1 MLTTDLTAHDID
13 QLRSRV
19 AGDVV
24 APTDASYEEARLAWN
39 LTATQRPALVVI
51 PDRPDDVL
59 AAVAFAREQG
69 LRVAAQGT
77 GHNAGPLG
85 ELTGAVLIKTHR
97 MRAVEI
103 DVENRIARVEAGTL
117 WMDVAA
123 PASEHGLAALAGS
136 SPDVGVVGYSLGGG
150 MGWLARKLG
159 LATNSVTA
167 IEIVTADGRLV
178 RADEHTHADLFWA
191 LRGGGGNFGVVTAM
205 EFRLYD
211 LETIVGGAMLWPAER
226 AREVL
231 HAWNAWTKTA
241 PDEVTTSA
249 RIMNIPDMDGVP
261 DMVRGRSLVVID
273 GAVIGSVEEADE
285 ILAPLRALQP
295 EIDMF
300 GPVPPIALS
309 YIHMDPEEPIPGDSE
324 TAMLDDVTPELIE
337 ALVHEAETS
346 PLLLLVELRHIG
358 GELGRAKHSNGALA
372 KVDAGY
378 VFFAAGMSVPEIAA
392 PVRQQLEGALA
403 VVAPHANG
411 RNYGNFVEGEHSDAS
426 SFYGAATY
434 ARLRAVK
441 SVYDPGNLF
450 RANHE
455 IPPAV

>member
-1 MLTTDLTAHDID
+1 MLTTDLTAHDVD
-13 QLRSRV
+13 RLRSAV
-19 AGDVV
+19 VGAVV
-24 APTDASYEEARLAWN
+24 APGDADYESARLAWN
-39 LTATQRPALVVI
+39 LTAQQRPALVVVA
-51 PDRPDDVL
+51 DRPDDVL
-59 AAVAFAREQG
+59 AAVNFAREHG

-85 ELTGAVLIKTHR
+85 EADDAILVKTHK
-97 MRAVEI
+97 MRGVEI
-103 DVENRIARVEAGTL
+103 DAEARIARVEAGAQ
-117 WMDVAA
+117 WKDVAG
-123 PASEHGLAALAGS
+123 PASELGLAALAGS

-178 RADEHTHADLFWA
+178 RADEHEHSDLFWA

-205 EFRLYD
+205 EFRLY
-211 LETIVGGAMLWPAER
+211 EIPSIVAGAMIWPAER
-226 AREVL
+226 GREVL
-231 HAWNAWTKTA
+231 HAWREWTATA
-241 PDEVTTSA
+241 PEEVTTSA
-249 RIMNIPDMDGVP
+249 RIMNIPDMEGVP
-261 DMVRGRSLVVID
+261 DMVRGRKLVVID
-273 GAVIGSVEEADE
+273 GAVMGSVEEAGE

-309 YIHMDPEEPIPGDSE
+309 YIHMDPEDPMPGDSGG
-324 TAMLDDVTPELIE
+324 AMLDTLPAE
-337 ALVHEAETS
+337 AIDTMIDQFDASPMLVMA
-346 PLLLLVELRHIG
+346 ELRHIG
-358 GELGRAKHSNGALA
+358 GELGRARHENGALA
-372 KVDAGY
+372 KLDAGY
-378 VFFAAGMSVPEIAA
+378 VFFTGGVSVPEIAA
-392 PVRQQLEGALA
+392 PVRAEIEAA
-403 VVAPHANG
+403 VTAMAPFANG
-411 RNYGNFVEGEHSDAS
+411 RNYANFTEQKTDAS
-426 SFYGAATY
+426 AFYGAATY